1 MSEIVPIVIVSNL
14 PQHPG
19 QGGESN
25 ALALL
30 GSVTGEEVGVLFW
43 KDHPVLAKFM
53 VAFTGEEARQSWLET
68 SVPLMKVKAE
78 FGVRTY
84 PSWYNRDSDL
94 LLGPTLPLD
103 EMKMRSP
110 NDDMLESHQYDQKT
124 PIEAQGDSNKV
135 LNVFQGV
142 FEDLE
147 NIFSTSEVEI
157 KRDERKAGEDEDLSA
172 MLAKTT
178 EESLKVGSW
187 KPARVEGT
195 VNHYLP
201 SDGGHGEVSYSYN

>member
-1 MSEIVPIVIVSNL
+1 MSEIVPIVIVTNL
-14 PQHPG
+14 PQHLG
-19 QGGESN
+19 QGGERN

-94 LLGPTLPLD
+94 LLGPTLTLPLD
-103 EMKMRSP
+103 EMSP
-110 NDDMLESHQYDQKT
+110 NDDILESHQYDQKT

-135 LNVFQGV
+135 LNVFQGE
-142 FEDLE
+142 FEDLG

-157 KRDERKAGEDEDLSA
+157 KRDERKAGEDFSA

-187 KPARVEGT
+187 RQAEVEGT

-201 SDGGHGEVSYSYN
+201 SDGGHDREEVSY